1 MKTLLVS
8 LFISLFV
15 ISGYSQEQQKSL
27 LWKITNPNTK
37 KVSYIY
43 GTMHISGRLAFH
55 LGEEFFDAIESTD
68 AVALESNP
76 IIWLDEIFAS
86 PYANDYLGKYG
97 FKYSS
102 YRGFYQKAFEL
113 TIPKNKELKDAI
125 SNDHYLSNWM
135 LYRENKSKLD
145 FQEETFLD
153 LFIYQTG
160 KKSGRNVYSL
170 EDFQQ
175 STHFS
180 KMGNLPDPDKKE
192 PAPWF
197 TKLKEDKEMTTNELI
212 KEAYRNKDVML
223 LDSIHSQ
230 INSENFMTYMLEIRN
245 NIMTSRID
253 SFILKE
259 NTSLFIGIGAAHLAG
274 KNGVIQKLQ
283 NKGYTVEPMSTT
295 ITDDTKKRKEALD
308 KKKVELNYENT
319 FNSELFSLKVP
330 GKMYETPTGVTNQ
343 RQFFS
348 PELTNG
354 SFFTVKQISTYSY
367 LSKVKQSNF
376 LEKLDSVLFES
387 IPGDIESKKI
397 ITKEGF
403 KGLDILNKTASGNY
417 QRYQFILTPLNLFI
431 FKMGGKD
438 EVAKNMSDGYFNSI
452 QLKPMSNEWI
462 NYTSIKN
469 DIQVKL
475 PNYFSSKGN
484 THITSLYDQLEV
496 EAYDKATK
504 DYYFVKRS
512 SLFDYTFIEE
522 DNYELSRLANQF
534 CENLDIDSVNVELL
548 ENTTYPTA
556 LASTLTPD
564 KKYLKLKIVI
574 KGPFYYLLARVS
586 DTDNSNN
593 QFFDSF
599 NIGDFKYQ
607 FKFENKADS
616 TLFFTTKSNYLAPT
630 IYNDLYVKTNKVRKE
645 NLDKVKEDKSFKDF
659 DFDRTYYSE
668 NFEEINVMFYKFHDF
683 EEYDNIDSL
692 WAVEERLVKKRNKLI
707 THHKKAYKQNGLQIL
722 EADFTD
728 TNSCRMIKTK
738 FVLKHGVVYRL
749 MTTTDT
755 LSKPSQFI
763 SNFYDN
769 FKPMDTTIGVSI
781 FDDKSKKFL
790 NDIYS
795 DDSLTKEFAFQ
806 SINNYIKFDEDDVDD
821 LVKVIT
827 TYNFPEKHINVKTQ
841 LIVDLGKLED
851 KRILPFLVDLYP
863 KVEDTAM
870 YQIAILKALANQ
882 KNKKS
887 YKSFTKLLDYDIP
900 LSSDNWGI
908 NYIFYPFYD
917 SVEISKEIYPDVLD
931 YTFVKAYKEP
941 VYNLLASMVRGDK
954 IKGKNY
960 KKRYKQIL
968 REAKIELKS
977 QIAYEQSQK
986 GKEPSKYSYSS
997 YKNKGNFLL
1006 VNYTTLLIPFY
1017 NKPAV
1022 KDYFVK
1028 LKRVEDYKVRTDIA
1042 IRLIDKNIEVPNK
1055 ILEDLGADLINRNYL
1070 YKRLSLIKRLDL
1082 FPTQYNT
1089 QKFMVESL
1097 LYDRKFN
1104 PKKDSMQFIVK
1115 HKVKVQGKE
1124 GYVYFYK
1131 SKSFKDDDWSLDYVG
1146 LQPLDENEVNIDDFI
1161 KEKGIEIEK
1170 HKTIDEVIK
1179 DELESIQLIGHLRAK
1194 KRNKG
1199 LQFNW
1204 FNW

>member
-1 MKTLLVS
+1 MKNIFIT
-8 LFISLFV
+8 LFISIIAF
-15 ISGYSQEQQKSL
+15 STQAQNQQKSL

-97 FKYSS
+97 FKYST

-113 TIPKNKELKDAI
+113 TLPENKDLKDAI
-125 SNDHYLSNWM
+125 SYDHYLSNWM

-160 KKSGRNVYSL
+160 KKSGRKVYSL
-170 EDFQQ
+170 EDFRQ

-192 PAPWF
+192 PSPWF
-197 TKLKEDKEMTTNELI
+197 TKLKEDKEMTANELI
-212 KEAYRNKDVML
+212 KEAYRNKDVLL

-230 INSENFMTYMLEIRN
+230 INSENFMKYMLEIRN
-245 NIMTSRID
+245 DIMTTRID
-253 SFILKE
+253 SFIQKE
-259 NTSLFIGIGAAHLAG
+259 NISLFVGIGAAHLAG
-274 KNGVIQKLQ
+274 KNGVIQKLKD
-283 NKGYTVEPMSTT
+283 KGYTVEPMTTT
-295 ITDDTKKRKEALD
+295 ITDDTKKRKETLD
-308 KKKVELNYENT
+308 EKKVNLKYNT
-319 FNSELFSLKVP
+319 TFSSELFSVKVP
-330 GKMYETPTGVTNQ
+330 GKMYETPTGVANQ

-354 SFFTVKQISTYSY
+354 SFFTAKQISTYSY
-367 LSKVKQSNF
+367 LSKLNQSNF

-387 IPGDIESKKI
+387 IPGDIESKKTI
-397 ITKEGF
+397 NKQGF

-438 EVAKNMSDGYFNSI
+438 EVAKNMSEGFFNSI
-452 QLKPMSNEWI
+452 QLKPTSDNWVD
-462 NYTSIKN
+462 YTSIKN
-469 DIQVKL
+469 DVQIKL

-484 THITSLYDQLEV
+484 THITSLYDHIEV
-496 EAYDKATK
+496 EAYDKTTK
-504 DYYFVKRS
+504 DYYFLKRA
-512 SLFDYTFIEE
+512 SLFDYSFIEE
-522 DNYELSRLANQF
+522 DNYELNRLAEQF
-534 CENLDIDSVNVELL
+534 CENLDIDSVDVKFIEGTKN
-548 ENTTYPTA
+548 PTA
-556 LASTLTPD
+556 LASALTPD

-574 KGPFYYLLARVS
+574 KGPYYYLLAQVS
-586 DTDNSNN
+586 DKDQSTNP
-593 QFFDSF
+593 FFDSF
-599 NIGDFKYQ
+599 KIGDFKYN

-630 IYNDLYVKTNKVRKE
+630 IYNDLYVKANRVRNE
-645 NLDKVKEDKSFKDF
+645 NLKKVKEDKSFKDF
-659 DFDRTYYSE
+659 DYDRTYYSE
-668 NFEEINVMFYKFHDF
+668 NFEEINVMYYKFHDF

-692 WAVEERLVKKRNKLI
+692 WAVEERLVKKKNKLI
-707 THHKKAYKQNGLQIL
+707 THRKKAYEKDGLQIL

-728 TNSCRMIKTK
+728 TNSCRVIKTK
-738 FVLKHGVVYRL
+738 FIQKHGVVYRL

-755 LSKPSQFI
+755 INKESDFI
-763 SNFYDN
+763 VNFYDH
-769 FKPMDTTIGVSI
+769 FKPMDTIIGVSI

-790 NDIYS
+790 KDIYS
-795 DDSLTKEFAFQ
+795 EDSLTKEFAFQ
-806 SINNYIKFDEDDVDD
+806 SISEYIKFDNEDVDE
-821 LVKVIT
+821 LMKVIT
-827 TYNFPEKHINVKTQ
+827 SYKFPEKHIKVKKQ
-841 LIVDLGKLED
+841 LISDLGKLDD

-870 YQIAILKALANQ
+870 YEIAILKALANQ
-882 KNKKS
+882 KTKKA
-887 YKSFTKLLDYDIP
+887 YKAFTKLLDYDIP

-917 SVEISKEIYPDVLD
+917 SIEISKEIYPEVLD

-941 VYNLLASMVRGDK
+941 VYNLLASMVKRDK
-954 IKGKNY
+954 IKGKKY
-960 KKRYKQIL
+960 RKRYKQIL

-1022 KDYFVK
+1022 KEYFKK
-1028 LKRVEDYKVRTDIA
+1028 LTKVEDFKVRTGVYIN
-1042 IRLIDKNIEVPNK
+1042 LVEKNINVPDV
-1055 ILEDLGADLINRNYL
+1055 IWEELAADLINRNYL
-1070 YKRLSLIKRLDL
+1070 YKRLEWVERLDL
-1082 FPTQYNT
+1082 FPSKYKTQNL
-1089 QKFMVESL
+1089 MVESI

-1104 PKKDSMQFIVK
+1104 PEKDSMQFISK
-1115 HKVKVQGKE
+1115 HKVNVQNKE

-1146 LQPLDENEVNIDDFI
+1146 LQPLDDNEVNIDDFI
-1161 KEKGIEIEK
+1161 FEKGIEIEK
-1170 HKTIDEVIK
+1170 HKTIDEIIE

-1194 KRNKG
+1194 KRSKG
-1199 LQFNW
+1199 MQFNW